1 MTPRR
6 RTPKRATPSRDRSRN
21 GSDPVAVLLEELRS
35 QMKIVIEAVQECA
48 TKTELGALRSEFSG
62 LRSEFTGLRSEFS
75 ALGSEF
81 TGLRSEFSALGSE
94 FTGLRSE
101 FSTLGSEFTGLRS
114 EFSAFRADVRGGFD
128 AMNGRFDALTAE
140 VARKA
145 EGAALG
151 ALERRVTALEHG
163 AGIRRS

>member
-1 MTPRR
+1 
-6 RTPKRATPSRDRSRN
+6 
-21 GSDPVAVLLEELRS
+21 VAVLLEELRS

-62 LRSEFTGLRSEFS
+62 LR
-75 ALGSEF
+75 SEF